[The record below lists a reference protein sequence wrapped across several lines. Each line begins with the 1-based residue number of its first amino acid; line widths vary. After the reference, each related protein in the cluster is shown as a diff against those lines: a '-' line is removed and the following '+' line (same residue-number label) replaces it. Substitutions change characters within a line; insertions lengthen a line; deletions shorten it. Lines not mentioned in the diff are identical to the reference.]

1 MRDYW
6 QELNFVSYKKQ
17 LENVETRLKNTKILK
32 ILQDFKDQEQKIMIS
47 KSKELEKIDE
57 FTSKLDE
64 NTAWFNLIVADKE
77 KSIKLLNQG
86 EETKVRYRLDEAK

>member
-1 MRDYW
+1 M
-6 QELNFVSYKKQ
+6 SYKKH

-64 NTAWFNLIVADKE
+64 NTA
-77 KSIKLLNQG
+77 
-86 EETKVRYRLDEAK
+86 

>member
-1 MRDYW
+1 
-6 QELNFVSYKKQ
+6 
-17 LENVETRLKNTKILK
+17 
-32 ILQDFKDQEQKIMIS
+32 MIS
-47 KSKELEKIDE
+47 KGKELEKIDE